1 MRMRVSLIVFICFC
15 ISQSLFGQASN
26 SWLLFEK
33 ASFKDV
39 YLEDYGA
46 YASLLNEDPE
56 IMALNNL
63 DLTIKGY
70 HIPVMEEGLVVL
82 SKYPNA
88 NCFFCGGAGLESVME
103 VRLKEKPEQRF
114 EMDEKLTFRGKLV
127 VNSTDYNILSFI
139 LEDAELLKRER

>member
-1 MRMRVSLIVFICFC
+1 
-15 ISQSLFGQASN
+15 
-26 SWLLFEK
+26 
-33 ASFKDV
+33 
-39 YLEDYGA
+39 
-46 YASLLNEDPE
+46 
-56 IMALNNL
+56 
-63 DLTIKGY
+63 
-70 HIPVMEEGLVVL
+70 MEEDLVVL

-88 NCFFCGGAGLESVME
+88 NCFFCGGAGLESIME